1 MSVALISETNSRG
14 VVLERLPA
22 LIGETAEPQTPAADT
37 IEGGYHCLIS
47 RVDGQL
53 VVWDLGGNGGT
64 FVNGTRVTRAA
75 LKEGDTLRL
84 AGADFRVKDKERPR
98 RYVFGVRN

>member
-1 MSVALISETNSRG
+1 MSVELIAETNSRG
-14 VVLERLPA
+14 VTFERFPA
-22 LIGETAEPQTPAADT
+22 LIGEGSGPQIHADDA

-64 FVNGTRVTRAA
+64 FVNGTRVTRTV

>member
-1 MSVALISETNSRG
+1 MSVALMAETSAKG

-22 LIGETAEPQTPAADT
+22 LVGEAAGSKAAVDDA
-37 IEGGYHCLIS
+37 IEGNYHCLIS

-64 FVNGTRVTRAA
+64 FVNGTRVTHAA

-84 AGADFRVKDKERPR
+84 AGADFKVHDKDRPR
-98 RYVFGVRN
+98 RYLFGVRN